1 MSHPTITPHLYPFW
15 IKISFLICCI
25 LFLICLFDFPYYFKL
40 NKKVQRARQ
49 AFDDKNYPD
58 AEIYFKK
65 LLKELPDNKYIKL
78 RLAESLFQSDEIDD
92 HMLAL
97 NTLSKIEL
105 SKGEWRVLLTY
116 MPSAYVEC
124 FQTTKRNRT

>member
-1 MSHPTITPHLYPFW
+1 MLVLTRRVGEEILIDKGQIQ
-15 IKISFLICCI
+15 IKILYVRRGHIAVGIHAPSNV
-25 LFLICLFDFPYYFKL
+25 DVDRK
-40 NKKVQRARQ
+40 
-49 AFDDKNYPD
+49 
-58 AEIYFKK
+58 EIYFKK